1 MTGFIE
7 GEITSRNGQLIRQLV
22 VRLEREFE
30 EFPEE
35 YANFLSD
42 IGKYTSVS
50 GYMQCTGAEA
60 LEALEVSLS

>member
-7 GEITSRNGQLIRQLV
+7 GEITSRNEQLLWQLV
-22 VRLEREFE
+22 VRLETELE
-30 EFPEE
+30 EFPVE

-50 GYMQCTGAEA
+50 GYMQCNGAEA
-60 LEALEVSLS
+60 LVALEVSLL

>member
-7 GEITSRNGQLIRQLV
+7 GEITSRNEQLLWQLETE
-22 VRLEREFE
+22 LE

-50 GYMQCTGAEA
+50 GYMQCNGAEA
-60 LEALEVSLS
+60 LVALEVSLL